1 MVMAFKGKGPG
12 FVTGMRRAV
21 RDMIFF
27 AIVSCLMAWST
38 PVSAGQSWP
47 PRIERAAEYAEE
59 RQGSISFAV
68 VGEQGKMYGYRRR
81 RVVPAASVIKA
92 MFLVAYLRQPSV
104 RDRAL
109 RDGDRALLG
118 PMIRRSDNTAATRVA
133 DQVGAERMRR
143 LGRIARMHRFTY
155 TRPWGLS
162 GITAADQARFLF
174 RLERYIPRRHE
185 DYARYLLS
193 HIVER
198 QRWGIG
204 RVDLG
209 RWKLFFKGGWG
220 SGTGRVDHQVAF
232 LQQRDGRR
240 IAVAIMTEYSPSH
253 AYGKRTLR
261 GVARRLLRNLR

>member
-1 MVMAFKGKGPG
+1 MLAAMTVRRSIVFSLIGLSLAISCTPAF
-12 FVTGMRRAV
+12 
-21 RDMIFF
+21 
-27 AIVSCLMAWST
+27 
-38 PVSAGQSWP
+38 AGQSWR
-47 PRIERAAEYAEE
+47 PRIDRAVDYAQE

-68 VGEQGKMYGYRRR
+68 VDEEGTLHGYRRP

-104 RDRAL
+104 RDRPL
-109 RDGDRALLG
+109 RDSDRELLG

-133 DQVGAERMRR
+133 DEVGAWRMRR
-143 LGRIARMHRFTY
+143 LGRVADMRRFTY

-162 GITAADQARFLF
+162 GITAADQARFFF
-174 RLERYIPRRHE
+174 RIERYIPRRHE

-193 HIVER
+193 HVVER

-209 RWKLFFKGGWG
+209 RWRLFFKGGWG

-232 LQQRDGRR
+232 LEKDGRR

-253 AYGKRTLR
+253 SYGKRTLR
-261 GVARRLLRNLR
+261 GVARRLLHDLP